1 MTLRIGE
8 HYRVTKTGF
17 VGELVRAGIVQD
29 GNPIPRAKLE
39 QKDKSGKVLEDW
51 EGPETMLEEID
62 GSPGRTIEV
71 PPAGDAPEDED

>member
-17 VGELVRAGIVQD
+17 VGELVRSGIVQD

-39 QKDKSGKVLEDW
+39 QKDASGKVLEDW
-51 EGPETMLEEID
+51 EGPETLLEELAA
-62 GSPGRTIEV
+62 SPGRTIEAV
-71 PPAGDAPEDED
+71 PADDED